1 MDAIV
6 SARVPIALK
15 ERGNGILH
23 DIGST
28 PTQLINAAYQFVLAE
43 HELPKPH
50 DPLEGMRGT
59 KRELTD
65 EQKEKVRR
73 SLKAMYVGRPP
84 QTSHSH
90 VNSTPQGMSA
100 MRVLLDTNVLIDL
113 YTQRPPEGDIA
124 QKLLVMKEFGD
135 VELWVSAKSF
145 TDVFYVL
152 HKTYSSDYVQ
162 SAFEESYQWLEI
174 CSVDSADIHRA
185 TSRRWADFEDCL
197 VDVCAEKVK
206 ADFLLTRDEKGFAQ
220 AHVPV
225 MSPGDFFNYIES
237 EYQITY
243 DIVDL
248 SEEAD

>member
-50 DPLEGMRGT
+50 DPLEG
-59 KRELTD
+59 
-65 EQKEKVRR
+65 
-73 SLKAMYVGRPP
+73 
-84 QTSHSH
+84 SHSH

-100 MRVLLDTNVLIDL
+100 MRVLLDTNVLIGL
-113 YTQRPPEGDIA
+113 YTQQPPEGDIA

>member
-1 MDAIV
+1 
-6 SARVPIALK
+6 
-15 ERGNGILH
+15 
-23 DIGST
+23 
-28 PTQLINAAYQFVLAE
+28 
-43 HELPKPH
+43 
-50 DPLEGMRGT
+50 
-59 KRELTD
+59 
-65 EQKEKVRR
+65 
-73 SLKAMYVGRPP
+73 
-84 QTSHSH
+84 
-90 VNSTPQGMSA
+90 

-152 HKTYSSDYVQ
+152 HKIYSSDYVQ

-185 TSRRWADFEDCL
+185 TSRRWTDFEDCL

-206 ADFLLTRDEKGFAQ
+206 ADFLLTREEKGFAQ

-248 SEEAD
+248 NEEAD

>member
-1 MDAIV
+1 MCIRD
-6 SARVPIALK
+6 R
-15 ERGNGILH
+15 
-23 DIGST
+23 
-28 PTQLINAAYQFVLAE
+28 
-43 HELPKPH
+43 
-50 DPLEGMRGT
+50 
-59 KRELTD
+59 
-65 EQKEKVRR
+65 
-73 SLKAMYVGRPP
+73 
-84 QTSHSH
+84 
-90 VNSTPQGMSA
+90 
-100 MRVLLDTNVLIDL
+100 
-113 YTQRPPEGDIA
+113 
-124 QKLLVMKEFGD
+124 
-135 VELWVSAKSF
+135 
-145 TDVFYVL
+145 FYVL

-206 ADFLLTRDEKGFAQ
+206 ADFLLTREEKGFAQ

>member
-1 MDAIV
+1 M
-6 SARVPIALK
+6 
-15 ERGNGILH
+15 
-23 DIGST
+23 
-28 PTQLINAAYQFVLAE
+28 
-43 HELPKPH
+43 
-50 DPLEGMRGT
+50 
-59 KRELTD
+59 
-65 EQKEKVRR
+65 
-73 SLKAMYVGRPP
+73 
-84 QTSHSH
+84 
-90 VNSTPQGMSA
+90 
-100 MRVLLDTNVLIDL
+100 LIDL

-145 TDVFYVL
+145 TDVSYVL